1 MTDSTRTILL
11 RLPANE
17 NGEPVPTEAMCHAS
31 HEAMIDGARY
41 LDAAFRAAPRV
52 TEDEIVRARVMAL
65 PGYEDDDVDDEI
77 VTMRNLSVLKI
88 GDFFVLRDDLL
99 RALGVPDVAEKEE
112 PGNE

>member
-11 RLPANE
+11 RLPADE
-17 NGEPVPTEAMCHAS
+17 EGYPRLSDSMSRVLAALEMDV
-31 HEAMIDGARY
+31 AR
-41 LDAAFRAAPRV
+41 AAFRAAPRV